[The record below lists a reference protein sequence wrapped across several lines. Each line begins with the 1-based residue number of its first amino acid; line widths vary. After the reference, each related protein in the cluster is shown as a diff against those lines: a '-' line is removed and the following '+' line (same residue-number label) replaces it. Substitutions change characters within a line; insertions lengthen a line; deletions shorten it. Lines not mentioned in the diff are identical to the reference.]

1 MKKNNFAATEI
12 NMGSSIIDFYMEGYD
27 EGKDD
32 EVQAIQTTV
41 NTKKAKNDK
50 ERVSARRKKAYF
62 KAKRRM
68 AQLNDV
74 DHYTPSPECEEVV
87 FGMLRSHQL
96 PISDPIMTF
105 GCPIGDKK
113 RKDAAE
119 QRLVEHANGVDD
131 EIISA

>member
-1 MKKNNFAATEI
+1 MKKTNFAATEI
-12 NMGSSIIDFYMEGYD
+12 TMDSAIIDFYMEGYN

-32 EVQAIQTTV
+32 DVQTVRAAV
-41 NTKKAKNDK
+41 NTRKAKSDK
-50 ERVSARRKKAYF
+50 ERFSARRKKAYY

-74 DHYTPSPECEEVV
+74 DHYTPAPECEEVV

-96 PISDPIMTF
+96 SISDPILTF

-113 RKDAAE
+113 RQDAAE

-131 EIISA
+131 EPISA